1 MNIIVSKNVVF
12 WRGGWC
18 FRHVCSFIGL
28 SWTERFVCVELC
40 LFSLECCLYLLI
52 YTCNSLDYIVACGKR
67 LSVVHGACSLLPTA
81 HRIHLNP
88 TGLNSLLRLYIM
100 RIDKSTLSDFAAR
113 LPLSGEDTLLVTFGG
128 DIKAMQME
136 RRFWFAC
143 PKVVRTRAHNWP
155 PGRLHIDSFCNAQC
169 LYLHLK
175 QTAEDWRVKCVY
187 QWEISRLIVPCTV
200 PFAV

>member
-52 YTCNSLDYIVACGKR
+52 YTCNSLDYIVACGKQ

-100 RIDKSTLSDFAAR
+100 RIDKSTLFRFRSAPSSLTRRYIVSYIWRWHQGYANGATV
-113 LPLSGEDTLLVTFGG
+113 LICLS
-128 DIKAMQME
+128 K
-136 RRFWFAC
+136 
-143 PKVVRTRAHNWP
+143 
-155 PGRLHIDSFCNAQC
+155 S
-169 LYLHLK
+169 
-175 QTAEDWRVKCVY
+175 
-187 QWEISRLIVPCTV
+187 VPN
-200 PFAV
+200 